1 MELKQNIELNVHQ
14 VTQTQVQINDHVVP
28 QLLDVKISYCLLLSS
43 AYPLTYVNIYNKN
56 LHYCEGLKKSY

>member
-43 AYPLTYVNIYNKN
+43 AYPLTYVNIYIIKI
-56 LHYCEGLKKSY
+56 YIIVRD